1 MNNSISREQLKQ
13 KMDAGEPLTLVEA
26 LPERYFEAEH
36 LPGAI
41 NLPHTEVRTRA
52 AEVLPNK
59 DAFIVVYCS
68 NTACQN
74 SNMAAQTLVQMGY
87 TNAHEYVE
95 GKQHWMEANYP
106 VETGL

>member
-1 MNNSISREQLKQ
+1 MNHAISREQIKQ
-13 KMDAGEPLTLVEA
+13 MMDTGQPLTLVEA

-36 LPGAI
+36 LPGAV
-41 NLPHTEVRTRA
+41 NLPHTQVRERA
-52 AEVLPNK
+52 TEVLPDK

-74 SNMAAQTLVQMGY
+74 SNMAAQMLTQMGY
-87 TNAHEYVE
+87 SNAHEYVE
-95 GKQHWMEANYP
+95 GKQDWMEANYP